1 MKGSHLVIG
10 LVILIVAVV
19 AAIYFTMTAT
29 FKQGDAGL
37 ESVVSVVEVIEDWS
51 WAE

>member
-10 LVILIVAVV
+10 LVILLVVVV

-29 FKQGDAGL
+29 FKQGEIGL
-37 ESVVSVVEVIEDWS
+37 ESVVEVVEDWS